1 MDGEFAMAD
10 KDKIE
15 KFSMAELSR
24 LRQELMQSG
33 MDSRQAAELVTS
45 FLSTHGYGVNSKLVP
60 DALLR
65 LEGTRCSVDCI
76 QAELERVA
84 LVM

>member
-1 MDGEFAMAD
+1 MAGNE
-10 KDKIE
+10 KIE
-15 KFSMAELSR
+15 KFSMSELSR
-24 LRQELMQSG
+24 LRQELMQAG
-33 MDSRQAAELVTS
+33 LDSRQAAELITS
-45 FLSTHGYGVNSKLVP
+45 FLGNHGYGVNTDLVP

-65 LEGTRCSVDCI
+65 LEGSRCSVDCI

>member
-1 MDGEFAMAD
+1 MAE
-10 KDKIE
+10 KKMVE

-24 LRQELMQSG
+24 LRQELMQAG
-33 MDSRQAAELVTS
+33 IDSRQAAELVIA
-45 FLSTHGYGVNSKLVP
+45 FLTAHGYGTDATLVP
-60 DALLR
+60 DVLPR
-65 LEGTRCSVDCI
+65 LEGIGCSVDCL

>member
-1 MDGEFAMAD
+1 MGN
-10 KDKIE
+10 KGRIE
-15 KFSMAELSR
+15 KFSMSELSR

-33 MDSRQAAELVTS
+33 MDSWQAAELVTS
-45 FLSTHGYGVNSKLVP
+45 FLSAHGYGVNADLVP
-60 DALLR
+60 VVLLR
-65 LEGTRCSVDCI
+65 REGMGCSVDCI

>member
-1 MDGEFAMAD
+1 MTDRD
-10 KDKIE
+10 RIE
-15 KFSMAELSR
+15 KFPLAELTR
-24 LRQELMQSG
+24 LRQELLQSG
-33 MDSRQAAELVTS
+33 IDSWQAAEVITS
-45 FLSTHGYGVNSKLVP
+45 FLGAHGYGVNASLVP

-65 LEGTRCSVDCI
+65 LEGGGCSVECI

>member
-1 MDGEFAMAD
+1 MAD
-10 KDKIE
+10 KNMIE

-33 MDSRQAAELVTS
+33 IDSRQAAELVTS
-45 FLSTHGYGVNSKLVP
+45 FLSSHGYGVNSALVP
-60 DALLR
+60 DVLPR
-65 LEGTRCSVDCI
+65 LEGSGCSVDCV

>member
-1 MDGEFAMAD
+1 MAEQD
-10 KDKIE
+10 KVE

-24 LRQELMQSG
+24 LRNELMQSG
-33 MDSRQAAELVTS
+33 IDSRQAAELVTS
-45 FLSTHGYGVNSKLVP
+45 FLSMHGYGVDSALVP
-60 DALLR
+60 DVLPR
-65 LEGTRCSVDCI
+65 LEQADCSVDCI

>member
-1 MDGEFAMAD
+1 MAE
-10 KDKIE
+10 KNMIE

-33 MDSRQAAELVTS
+33 IDSRQAAELVTA
-45 FLSTHGYGVNSKLVP
+45 FLSAHGYGVNSTLVP
-60 DALLR
+60 DVLPR
-65 LEGTRCSVDCI
+65 LEGSGCSVDCV

>member
-1 MDGEFAMAD
+1 MAD
-10 KDKIE
+10 NKMIE

-33 MDSRQAAELVTS
+33 IDSRQAVELVTA
-45 FLSTHGYGVNSKLVP
+45 FLSAHGYGVNSALVP
-60 DALLR
+60 DVVPR
-65 LEGTRCSVDCI
+65 LERSGCSMDCV

>member
-1 MDGEFAMAD
+1 MNDND
-10 KDKIE
+10 RIE
-15 KFSMAELSR
+15 KFSMAELTR

-33 MDSRQAAELVTS
+33 IDSWQAAELITS
-45 FLSTHGYGVNSKLVP
+45 FLSAHGYGVNSTLVQ
-60 DALLR
+60 DVLLR
-65 LEGTRCSVDCI
+65 LEGSNCSAECI

>member
-1 MDGEFAMAD
+1 MAE
-10 KDKIE
+10 KNMIE

-33 MDSRQAAELVTS
+33 IDSRQGAELVTA
-45 FLSTHGYGVNSKLVP
+45 FLGAHGYGVNSALVSDVLP
-60 DALLR
+60 R
-65 LEGTRCSVDCI
+65 LEGFGCTIDCI